1 MSDKIPA
8 GELRIVYGQIVRG
21 CSYFHSEKFGE
32 IAIKHLTQ
40 YDTELLDIKKEKY
53 KRIAEKEGLPTEKER
68 VNDLMEEGLWT
79 RQNELDVESSRKFI
93 SKMED
98 TKNKMALKSEIRRIA
113 ASVEEEEKKL
123 TTLLEEKKDLV
134 GLTSESYS
142 EKKVNDYYIYL
153 SLYRNSKFDK
163 PLFSEPEFDEISEND
178 LTALIVHFNKSTRTL
193 AQINLKRIALSHFFL
208 NNFYLCENNPY
219 VYFGK
224 PVVELTYHQADLFS
238 YGRYYKHVMSEMKSP
253 LTNEMM
259 DNPDLLTEQHGI
271 EQNKDSVL
279 KDTADSGTASTVVG
293 ATKDDLESL
302 GVAATQNMGETV
314 DLNDELSKKGGT
326 MSMEDIIKL
335 HGQ

>member
-8 GELRIVYGQIVRG
+8 EELRIVYGQIVRG
-21 CSYFHSEKFGE
+21 CTFFHSKKFGD

-68 VNDLMEEGLWT
+68 IQDLIKEELWT
-79 RQNELDVESSRKFI
+79 RQNELDIESSLKFI

-98 TKNKMALKSEIRRIA
+98 TKGKMAL
-113 ASVEEEEKKL
+113 
-123 TTLLEEKKDLV
+123 

-142 EKKVNDYYIYL
+142 DKKVNDYFIYL
-153 SLYRNSKFDK
+153 SLYRDDKFEK

-178 LTALIVHFNKSTRTL
+178 LTALIVHFNQATRSF

-208 NNFYLCENNPY
+208 NNFYLCKDNPFI
-219 VYFGK
+219 YFGK
-224 PVVELTYHQADLFS
+224 AIVDLTYHQADLFS
-238 YGRYYKHVMSEMKSP
+238 FGRYFKNVMSEMKSP

>member
-8 GELRIVYGQIVRG
+8 EELRIVYGQIVRG
-21 CSYFHSEKFGE
+21 CTFFHSKKFGD

-68 VNDLMEEGLWT
+68 IQDLIKEELWT
-79 RQNELDVESSRKFI
+79 RQNELDIESSLKFI

-98 TKNKMALKSEIRRIA
+98 TKGKMALKSEIRRIA

-123 TTLLEEKKDLV
+123 TALLEEKKALV

-142 EKKVNDYYIYL
+142 DKKVNDYFIYL
-153 SLYRNSKFDK
+153 SLYRDDKFEK

-178 LTALIVHFNKSTRTL
+178 LTALIVHFNQATRSF

-208 NNFYLCENNPY
+208 NNFYLCKDNPFI
-219 VYFGK
+219 YFGK
-224 PVVELTYHQADLFS
+224 AIVDLTYHQADLFS
-238 YGRYYKHVMSEMKSP
+238 FGRYFKNVMSEMKSP